1 MFFSEDTDSFHN
13 TKPLSE
19 INIIPLVDVMLVLLV
34 LFIITAPLLTPSA
47 VNIDLPEVNSE
58 VRPNHLHSVSV
69 AIDKTGQLF
78 WEEERI
84 EEKELVLRLKKLST
98 QQPPPELH
106 LRVDKMTPYQRLAK
120 VMAEAQRAGVTRLG
134 FIMDNE

>member
-1 MFFSEDTDSFHN
+1 MFFNEDHDSFHS

-47 VNIDLPEVNSE
+47 VNVDLPEVNSE
-58 VRPNHLHSVSV
+58 VRSSSLQSVSV
-69 AIDKTGQLF
+69 TIDKTGQLF
-78 WEEERI
+78 WEAERI
-84 EEKELVLRLKKLST
+84 GERELVLRLKKLSSL
-98 QQPPPELH
+98 QPQPELH
-106 LRVDKMTPYQRLAK
+106 LRADKTTPYQRLAE

-134 FIMDNE
+134 FIMD

>member
-1 MFFSEDTDSFHN
+1 MFFNEDRDSFHS

-47 VNIDLPEVNSE
+47 VNIDLPEVNNE
-58 VRPNHLHSVSV
+58 VRSNDLQSVSV

-78 WEEERI
+78 WEAERI
-84 EEKELVLRLKKLST
+84 EKTELVLRLKKLSSL
-98 QQPPPELH
+98 QPQPELH
-106 LRVDKMTPYQRLAK
+106 LRADKTTPYQRLAE

-134 FIMDNE
+134 FIMD